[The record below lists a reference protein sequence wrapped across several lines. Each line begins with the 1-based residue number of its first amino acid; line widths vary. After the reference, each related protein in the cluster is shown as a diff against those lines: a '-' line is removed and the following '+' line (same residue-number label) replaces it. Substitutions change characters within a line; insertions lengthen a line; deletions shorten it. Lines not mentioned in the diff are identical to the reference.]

1 MIKRIYVDNFK
12 CLVNFEYRPGSFQL
26 LYGKNGSGKSTVV
39 EVLERLRNFL
49 WLATPTKDTF
59 PTAHLTAW
67 DSRPLQT
74 FEIEIAADDAVYSYV
89 LTIAHNAKENKSW
102 VTKEDLRY
110 DGGSLYHF
118 DGHDAHLFG
127 DDHSEGPV
135 YPIDSSR
142 SGIAVIPARDNNQ
155 KLTWFRQRMSQI
167 FCFSIDPVRMSSL
180 TDKEEALPDRGLT
193 NFASWYRSLTQSSP
207 ETVTSLFKTLGDV
220 IPGFKGLTL
229 HPPAVDPKTLMA
241 RFERVSK
248 DANGPSEYYLNIQNL
263 SDGQRCLIAL
273 YTILS
278 FLHGSDLTICLD
290 EPDNFIAL
298 RELQPWLYEF
308 RERILDMKGQCLLI
322 SHHPEFINE
331 LAVDQG
337 VLFSRSDDGPVRIK
351 TVDWSTAEG
360 VSPAEIVARAWEA

>member
-49 WLATPTKDTF
+49 WLGIPTKDAF
-59 PTAHLTAW
+59 PTAHLTVW
-67 DSRPLQT
+67 DSRPLQS
-74 FEIEIAADDAVYSYV
+74 FEIEIAAGDDVYSYI
-89 LTIAHNAKENKSW
+89 LTIEHNVKENKSR
-102 VTKEDLRY
+102 VTKEDLRHN
-110 DGGSLYHF
+110 GGPLYYF
-118 DGHDAHLFG
+118 DGHDAHLFH
-127 DDHSEGPV
+127 DDHQEGPTF
-135 YPIDSSR
+135 PADWSR
-142 SGIAVIPARDNNQ
+142 SGIAGIPARNDNQ
-155 KLTWFRQRMSQI
+155 KLTWFRERMSRI
-167 FCFSIDPVRMSSL
+167 YYFSIDPLRMSSQ
-180 TDKEEALPDRGLT
+180 TEKEEALPDRGLT

-220 IPGFKGLTL
+220 IPGFKGLSL
-229 HPPAVDPKTLMA
+229 YPPAVDPKTLVA
-241 RFERVSK
+241 RFERASK
-248 DANGPSEYYLNIQNL
+248 DASGPSEYPLNIENL

-298 RELQPWLYEF
+298 RELQPWLYQF

-322 SHHPEFINE
+322 SHHPELLNE

-337 VLFSRSDDGPVRIK
+337 VLFARTDEGPVRIK
-351 TVDWSTAEG
+351 SVDWSTAEG
-360 VSPAEIVARAWEA
+360 VSPAEIVARAWEG